1 MIFLAYHVMEP
12 EQFSK
17 KRKGLIK
24 LKIEKISFSK
34 ENSDLIYKNYI
45 ANGFIFLKNILT
57 PDEIDV
63 FKKILKKKIE
73 EILGTS
79 FEKLL
84 IGETQKIS
92 SKMIEKLRAEVN
104 YRSKI
109 FEKVPKRIF
118 TILSKVQNKEIIFF
132 PVNKVRINI
141 PQINTRIF
149 EWHQDEATWPELRNI
164 GCHTIWVSLTHADN
178 QNGIQIYNKKLNK
191 LVEHINDDYLNKKDD
206 FR

>member
-1 MIFLAYHVMEP
+1 M
-12 EQFSK
+12 
-17 KRKGLIK
+17 
-24 LKIEKISFSK
+24 KIEKISFSK

-84 IGETQKIS
+84 IGETRKIS
-92 SKMIEKLRAEVN
+92 SKMIENLEPRLIIEVKF
-104 YRSKI
+104 S
-109 FEKVPKRIF
+109 EKVPKRIF

-132 PVNKVRINI
+132 QLIK
-141 PQINTRIF
+141 
-149 EWHQDEATWPELRNI
+149 
-164 GCHTIWVSLTHADN
+164 
-178 QNGIQIYNKKLNK
+178 
-191 LVEHINDDYLNKKDD
+191 
-206 FR
+206 